1 MLNLIWAGMFVLGI
15 IMAAFTGNIPDIGNG
30 ILDSCKEAVT
40 LSITMLGII
49 SFWSGIMKVAKDAG
63 LVDDVVKLISP
74 IVNWLFPNLS
84 KDSCAKEHSSVN
96 VVANI
101 LGMGWAATP
110 AGISA
115 MKELAKETGDG
126 KKGYATSEMCTFL
139 VINIS
144 SLQLIPVNV
153 IAYRS
158 QYGSANPAAI
168 VGVSIIAT
176 LISTICAIIFCKL
189 MNKKGSRR
197 KYSE

>member
-1 MLNLIWAGMFVLGI
+1 MLNLIWAGMFILGI
-15 IMAAFTGNIPDIGNG
+15 IVASFTGNIPEVGNG
-30 ILDSCKEAVT
+30 IIDSCKEAVM

-84 KDSCAKEHSSVN
+84 KKSHAKEYISVN
-96 VVANI
+96 MVANI

-110 AGISA
+110 AGINA

-126 KKGYATSEMCTFL
+126 KKEYATSEMCTFL

-176 LISTICAIIFCKL
+176 LMSTICAIIFCKL
-189 MNKKGSRR
+189 MNKKG
-197 KYSE
+197 K